1 MPDLP
6 SAAISISVMIDL
18 GSLPPLCTVLLCN
31 EGGDEY
37 ILQLLPPLVNCEDLL
52 VATWLTQ

>member
-18 GSLPPLCTVLLCN
+18 GEPATIVYSLVM
-31 EGGDEY
+31 
-37 ILQLLPPLVNCEDLL
+37 
-52 VATWLTQ
+52 